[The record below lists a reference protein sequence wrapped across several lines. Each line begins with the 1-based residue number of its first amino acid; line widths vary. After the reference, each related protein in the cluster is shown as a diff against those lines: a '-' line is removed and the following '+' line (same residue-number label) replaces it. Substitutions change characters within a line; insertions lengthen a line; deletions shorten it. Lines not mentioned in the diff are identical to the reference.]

1 MSDGWLKDKLQAA
14 GFLNAPSPYLA
25 MGSLENFRRLLAHI
39 EPIDMILF
47 CPMCG
52 VQHVD
57 APEHHDVV
65 VGEEDRIAV
74 DTMTGLDN
82 PPHKSHLCHECG
94 CIWRPA
100 DVCTNGVASI
110 LTRGERDNFKHTRM
124 MAMIGDPAMT
134 PPEALASRMIDAWCA
149 AHGKQIPWAK
159 AVQIT
164 AIITKMDQAECA
176 RLIALGDTP

>member
-1 MSDGWLKDKLQAA
+1 MAD
-14 GFLNAPSPYLA
+14 
-25 MGSLENFRRLLAHI
+25 H
-39 EPIDMILF
+39 PIDMILF

-52 VQHVD
+52 VQHID
-57 APEHHDVV
+57 APE
-65 VGEEDRIAV
+65 GEW
-74 DTMTGLDN
+74 TN

-110 LTRGERDNFKHTRM
+110 LTRGERDNFQHTRM
-124 MAMIGDPAMT
+124 MAIVEDAALT
-134 PPEALASRMIDAWCA
+134 PSETLASRLIDAWVT
-149 AHGKQIPWAK
+149 AHDKQIPWAK

-164 AIITKMDQAECA
+164 AIITKMDAAECA